1 MRPEDT
7 PGPEMKYREGWSD
20 CGAAVREELLE
31 RAVSMFRQGHDAAA
45 AALRDAAETLIP
57 DAPAD

>member
-20 CGAAVREELLE
+20 CGDAVREGILE
-31 RAVSMFRQGHDAAA
+31 RAVSMFLQGHDAAA
-45 AALRDAAETLIP
+45 AALRDAAEVLIP
-57 DAPAD
+57 DPPD